1 MTDPLAQYRRK
12 PPVTAAGTAGATG
25 QTPPPKGPDGY
36 VAFDTKDR
44 VARLKIFKKNYPT
57 HTPGYHYLLDVVYS
71 GQNVTQIVLVFT
83 FLMVFIKGKNLQPI
97 VSALELGTADFIRE
111 FDPATWPK
119 PDDSQ
124 ATVIENIN
132 VAVKENGPV
141 VEETENTVK
150 AKPGPNLH

>member
-1 MTDPLAQYRRK
+1 MNDPLAQFRRK
-12 PPVTAAGTAGATG
+12 PPVAAGTAAGTTG

-36 VAFDTKDR
+36 AAFDTKDR
-44 VARLKIFKKNYPT
+44 VARLKIFKKNHPT

-111 FDPATWPK
+111 FDPVKWPK
-119 PDDSQ
+119 PDDLQ
-124 ATVIENIN
+124 APLIEEIK
-132 VAVKENGPV
+132 VAVKENGPDLPNADGHGRD
-141 VEETENTVK
+141 E
-150 AKPGPNLH
+150 PGLNLH

>member
-1 MTDPLAQYRRK
+1 MNDPLAQFRRK
-12 PPVTAAGTAGATG
+12 PPAAAGMSGTG
-25 QTPPPKGPDGY
+25 QTPPPKSPDGY

-119 PDDSQ
+119 PDDAQ
-124 ATVIENIN
+124 ATVIENIK
-132 VAVKENGPV
+132 VAVKENGPGLP
-141 VEETENTVK
+141 ETEGHGK
-150 AKPGPNLH
+150 DEPGLNLH

>member
-1 MTDPLAQYRRK
+1 MS
-12 PPVTAAGTAGATG
+12 GTG
-25 QTPPPKGPDGY
+25 QTPPPKSPDGY

-97 VSALELGTADFIRE
+97 GVTLPAAVLAARLQLVDDGLPCAFHKGGVTGRQVSAGEV
-111 FDPATWPK
+111 
-119 PDDSQ
+119 Q
-124 ATVIENIN
+124 V
-132 VAVKENGPV
+132 
-141 VEETENTVK
+141 
-150 AKPGPNLH
+150 

>member
-1 MTDPLAQYRRK
+1 MNDPLAQFRRK
-12 PPVTAAGTAGATG
+12 PPATAAGTAGATG

-119 PDDSQ
+119 PDEPQ
-124 ATVIENIN
+124 ATVIENIKI
-132 VAVKENGPV
+132 AVKENGPGPS
-141 VEETENTVK
+141 EADGHGIDE
-150 AKPGPNLH
+150 PGLSLH

>member
-12 PPVTAAGTAGATG
+12 PPAEAGTAGATG
-25 QTPPPKGPDGY
+25 QTPPPKSPDSY

-57 HTPGYHYLLDVVYS
+57 HMLGYHYLLDVVYS

-111 FDPATWPK
+111 FDASTWPK
-119 PDDSQ
+119 PDESQ
-124 ATVIENIN
+124 ATVIENIKT
-132 VAVKENGPV
+132 VVKENGSGQPEDDGHV
-141 VEETENTVK
+141 IDE
-150 AKPGPNLH
+150 PGLNLH

>member
-1 MTDPLAQYRRK
+1 
-12 PPVTAAGTAGATG
+12 
-25 QTPPPKGPDGY
+25 
-36 VAFDTKDR
+36 
-44 VARLKIFKKNYPT
+44 
-57 HTPGYHYLLDVVYS
+57 VVYS

>member
-12 PPVTAAGTAGATG
+12 PSATAAGTTGATG

-111 FDPATWPK
+111 FDPATCPNRFA
-119 PDDSQ
+119 PSFGVDCDGLRQ
-124 ATVIENIN
+124 AGLCLRLKT
-132 VAVKENGPV
+132 ADCRR
-141 VEETENTVK
+141 
-150 AKPGPNLH
+150 

>member
-12 PPVTAAGTAGATG
+12 PPVTAAGTAEATG

-57 HTPGYHYLLDVVYS
+57 HQPGYHYLLDVVYS

-83 FLMVFIKGKNLQPI
+83 FLMVFIKGKNMQPI

-124 ATVIENIN
+124 TPVIENIKT
-132 VAVKENGPV
+132 VMKENGSGQPEDDGHV
-141 VEETENTVK
+141 IDE
-150 AKPGPNLH
+150 PGLNLH

>member
-1 MTDPLAQYRRK
+1 MNDPLAQFRRK
-12 PPVTAAGTAGATG
+12 PSASAGMSGTG
-25 QTPPPKGPDGY
+25 QTPPPKSPDGY

>member
-1 MTDPLAQYRRK
+1 MNDPLAQFRRK
-12 PPVTAAGTAGATG
+12 PPASAGTLGTG
-25 QTPPPKGPDGY
+25 QTPPPKSPDGY

-97 VSALELGTADFIRE
+97 VSALELWTSDFIRE

-124 ATVIENIN
+124 ATVIESIK
-132 VAVKENGPV
+132 VAVKENGPGLP
-141 VEETENTVK
+141 EADGQGGGE
-150 AKPGPNLH
+150 PGSSLH